1 MVDYSYPSVFF
12 AYFVFFL
19 LASGA
24 LFFFARTL
32 RDGYWGKDAEEV
44 KYRIF
49 DDEPGESNPT
59 ERRPPH
65 GRAD

>member
-24 LFFFARTL
+24 LFFFTRTI
-32 RDGYWGKDAEEV
+32 RDGYWGKDSEEI
-44 KYRIF
+44 KYRMF
-49 DDEPGESNPT
+49 DDEADESKPE
-59 ERRPPH
+59 ERRQPN
-65 GRAD
+65 GRAE